1 LKVDTSFSPPS
12 CGISRE
18 LEVENRRRKTN
29 TPAERRLETPA
40 MEWPLAPVLYP
51 FGLLV

>member
-1 LKVDTSFSPPS
+1 K
-12 CGISRE
+12 E
-18 LEVENRRRKTN
+18 LDVENRRRRTN

-40 MEWPLAPVLYP
+40 MEWPLVPVLYR